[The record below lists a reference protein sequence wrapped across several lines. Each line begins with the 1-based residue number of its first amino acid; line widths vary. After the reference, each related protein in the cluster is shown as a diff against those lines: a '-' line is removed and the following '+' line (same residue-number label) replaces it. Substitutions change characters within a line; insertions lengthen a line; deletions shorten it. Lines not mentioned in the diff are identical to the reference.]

1 MTSNDKET
9 LITAILL
16 RQIGHCVKWK
26 APSTPPLLGERYLE
40 VVTALG
46 VQLGSAIETQR
57 VILQIRDHEELAE
70 EYDKTGNVLDPALN
84 ASWEE
89 VREEIRGILKA
100 SPVILA
106 GLGRPD
112 CWPDYEYWSRM
123 EHFTKHEVVWLSLG
137 LEPRFT
143 WDEKLS
149 RVSQRPNYISPFLE
163 PAQDHLLQIERF
175 IRAEMLN
182 SDALNAGK
190 LLDWIVTTEFPAQDA
205 FKAVLK
211 KVARRRMAKSSDVVS
226 DKPID
231 KRELAAAQKIIAA
244 MAIDGYGYDV
254 TSQRSPIPGQIQ
266 AACDEAGVPVSRET
280 VLKHLRA
287 GTKHLPDE

>member
-1 MTSNDKET
+1 M
-9 LITAILL
+9 
-16 RQIGHCVKWK
+16 GHCVKWK
-26 APSTPPLLGERYLE
+26 APRTPPLLGERYLE
-40 VVTALG
+40 VVAAVG
-46 VQLGSAIETQR
+46 EQLSSAIETQR
-57 VILQIRDHEELAE
+57 VILQLRDDEELVV
-70 EYDKTGNVLDPALN
+70 EYDKTGKVLDPALN

-89 VREEIRGILKA
+89 VRTDLGVILKA

-112 CWPDYEYWSRM
+112 CWPDYAYWSRM

-143 WDEKLS
+143 WDKKLS
-149 RVSQRPNYISPFLE
+149 RVDQRPNYISTFLE

-182 SDALNAGK
+182 SDILNAEK
-190 LLDWIVTTEFPAQDA
+190 LLNWIVTTDFPAQEE
-205 FKAVLK
+205 FKDVLK
-211 KVARRRMAKSSDVVS
+211 KVAMRRMAKSSGVVP

-244 MAIDGYGYDV
+244 MAIDGYGYDA

-266 AACDEAGVPVSRET
+266 AACDERGIPVSRET
-280 VLKHLRA
+280 ILKHLRA